1 MEQTI
6 NQASALNSWRNPKTI
21 LSLVGLILLAGVLVL
36 ALLRDRFVNQP
47 QWQVN
52 VTGQGRVSYQPDIAN
67 VTLGVQVDKVATA
80 AKALQELNDKMTKV
94 IAAVKASGVDEAN
107 IQTQSYYLNPQYDYK
122 DGVTVPSGYS
132 ANQQLVVKVKD
143 ITGDSNKVA
152 KAIASATEAG
162 ANQVA
167 GVSFETSNLEDL
179 KEQARLKAIADAKTK
194 SVKLSEAAGV
204 SLGEVV
210 GWWENL
216 IQAPGQPVPY
226 YDGKGGLGG
235 GSASPQLPAG
245 NQEVVIEVNLNYKI
259 K

>member
-1 MEQTI
+1 MEQIDST
-6 NQASALNSWRNPKTI
+6 SACCLSWRSPKTI
-21 LSLVGLILLAGVLVL
+21 LSLVGLVLLAGILVL

-80 AKALQELNDKMTKV
+80 AKALQELNDKMVKV
-94 IAAVKASGVDEAN
+94 IAAAKAAGINETD

-132 ANQQLVVKVKD
+132 ANQQLIVKVNE
-143 ITGDSNKVA
+143 IAGDSTKVA
-152 KAIASATEAG
+152 KVIAGATEAG
-162 ANQVA
+162 ANQVT
-167 GVSFETSNLEDL
+167 GISFETSNLENL
-179 KEQARLKAIADAKTK
+179 KEEARLKAIVDAKTK
-194 SVKLSEAAGV
+194 SVKLSAAAGV
-204 SLGEVV
+204 TLGEVV

-216 IQAPGQPVPY
+216 IQVPGQPMPY
-226 YDGKGGLGG
+226 YDGKGGM
-235 GSASPQLPAG
+235 GSAGSPQLPSG
-245 NQEVVIEVNLNYKI
+245 SQEVVIEVNLNYKI

>member
-1 MEQTI
+1 MEQV
-6 NQASALNSWRNPKTI
+6 NSASSCCPSWRSPKTI

-52 VTGQGRVSYQPDIAN
+52 VTGQGRVSYQPDVAN

-80 AKALQELNDKMTKV
+80 AKALQELNDKMAKV
-94 IAAVKASGVDEAN
+94 IAAAKASGIDETN

-122 DGVTVPSGYS
+122 DGVTIPSGYS
-132 ANQQLVVKVKD
+132 ANQQLVVKVNE
-143 ITGDSNKVA
+143 IAGDSSKVA
-152 KAIASATEAG
+152 KVIAAATEAG

-167 GVSFETSNLEDL
+167 GVSFEASNLEDL
-179 KEQARLKAIADAKTK
+179 KEEARLKAIADAKTK
-194 SVKLSEAAGV
+194 SVKLSAAAGV
-204 SLGEVV
+204 ELAEVV

-216 IQAPGQPVPY
+216 IQVPGQPTPY
-226 YDGKGGLGG
+226 YDGKGGM
-235 GSASPQLPAG
+235 GSAVSPQLPAS